1 MTNSIYAPR
10 IVAAIPKPLAGTT
23 ETSNLYSNL
32 SMKRLHS
39 RACSDRR
46 PNRARKLIEWK
57 QACYL
62 PNSIPE
68 PNTECAGS
76 IKLLET

>member
-32 SMKRLHS
+32 SIKRLHS
-39 RACSDRR
+39 KAYSDRYF
-46 PNRARKLIEWK
+46 PIALGNYAI
-57 QACYL
+57 AY
-62 PNSIPE
+62 
-68 PNTECAGS
+68 
-76 IKLLET
+76 